1 MKFDELKIILKRL
14 YKEYVKKH
22 LKRIF
27 IALILSIIVA
37 GSTSGIAW
45 LLDPAVKK
53 IFIEQNK
60 VFAWSIPL
68 LIVIAFSSKG
78 LSLYLARVNII
89 RVGEEVAGELQ
100 KKIANNILTS
110 DIQTLDNRHSGKY
123 ISNVMFDTHYV
134 QNLVSSGVL
143 NLMKDSFSVIAL
155 VSLMFYQNWK
165 LALFAL
171 LMMPLAAGLAKSL
184 GKRIGKATS
193 KAGISSGDLASFL
206 TEIFKGSKM
215 IRIYQK
221 EDEENK
227 KASDKINDLVEK
239 NIKIGSVLIRAT
251 PIMETLTG
259 FMIAGFIIFSGRLIA
274 AGELGVNNFFSFLAA
289 MMLAY
294 QPIRSLATINMA
306 AYQGAAAFKRISSII
321 DRDIKVKEVPGAP
334 KLFLKNS
341 DIRFNKVEF
350 KYDSTDEKAI
360 KEISLNIKG
369 NTMTAFVGHSGAG
382 KSTII
387 NLLPR
392 FYDPQKGSIEI
403 DNQNIQ
409 LVSLNSLRKNLSL
422 VSQDVILFDD
432 TVKNNISYARPGAT
446 DKEIVEACKFAASDD
461 FIKKLPQG
469 YDTMIGEN
477 GVRLSGGQKQ
487 RISIARAILK
497 KSPIILLDEATSS
510 LDAESEEIVQN
521 ALNNLTRNKTTLVIA
536 HRLSTIH
543 KANQIFVM
551 SHGKI
556 VNSGNHNFLI
566 NNCEEYKSLYQKQF
580 YYLKVIFRL

>member
-14 YKEYVKKH
+14 YKEYVRKH
-22 LKRIF
+22 LKRIL
-27 IALILSIIVA
+27 IALVLSLIVA
-37 GSTSGIAW
+37 GSTTGIAW

-53 IFIEQNK
+53 IFIEQNR
-60 VFAWSIPL
+60 VFALSIPI
-68 LIVIAFSSKG
+68 LIVVAFSSKG
-78 LSLYLARVNII
+78 LSLYFARINII
-89 RVGEEVAGELQ
+89 RVGEEVAGALQ
-100 KKIANNILTS
+100 KKVANNILTS

-123 ISNVMFDTHYV
+123 ISNVMYDTHHV
-134 QNLVSSGVL
+134 QNLVSAGVL

-165 LALFAL
+165 LALFAI
-171 LMMPLAAGLAKSL
+171 LMMPLAGGLAKSL

-193 KAGISSGDLASFL
+193 KAGVSSGNLASFL

-221 EDEENK
+221 ENEENK
-227 KASDKINDLVEK
+227 KANEVIDDLVEK
-239 NIKIGSVLIRAT
+239 NIKIGSVMIRAT
-251 PIMETLTG
+251 PIMEALTG
-259 FMIAGFIIFSGRLIA
+259 IMIAGFIIFSGKLIA
-274 AGELGVNNFFSFLAA
+274 SGELGVNNFFSFLAA

-306 AYQGAAAFKRISSII
+306 AYQGAAAFKRISDII
-321 DRDIKVKEVPGAP
+321 DKNIKIKELADAP
-334 KLFLKNS
+334 KLVLKNS
-341 DIRFNKVEF
+341 DIKLKNIEF

-360 KEISLNIKG
+360 KNISLDIKG
-369 NTMTAFVGHSGAG
+369 NKMTAFVGHSGAG

-392 FYDPQKGSIEI
+392 FYDPQKGLIEI
-403 DNQNIQ
+403 DGQDIKK
-409 LVSLNSLRKNLSL
+409 VSLSSLRKNLSL

-432 TVKNNISYARPGAT
+432 TVKNNISYAKPDASEN
-446 DKEIVEACKFAASDD
+446 EIIKACKFAASDE
-461 FIKKLPQG
+461 FINKLPQG
-469 YDTMIGEN
+469 YNTMIGEN

-497 KSPIILLDEATSS
+497 ASRIILLDEATSS

-521 ALNNLTRNKTTLVIA
+521 AINNLTKNKTTLVIA

-543 KANQIFVM
+543 SADKIFVM
-551 SHGKI
+551 RLGKI
-556 VNSGNHNFLI
+556 IDSGNHDYLI
-566 NNCEEYKSLYQKQF
+566 NNCEEYKSLYKKQ
-580 YYLKVIFRL
+580 LK